1 MCVYHG
7 RNQREKNV
15 CGVANQAVCN
25 RRRSWTEASDHSR
38 GCITCPSLGRRLRSD
53 KCVSSQE
60 YVSVRIVL
68 SSRIG
73 KEEDWIEYIQNRR
86 PLSFSFHFLEDT
98 RARCIRTV
106 GYEYVGG
113 APSVVV
119 VVVVVVR
126 HRKTLD
132 SAAHEYAKRIAS
144 SRAKVIFFSLSLFFL
159 PFFFSLAAS
168 TPTAQAIV
176 QEIRATLPASLSRN
190 ISRPLFICFPFTC
203 DTLSVTGIAEFHPPV
218 IEENF
223 SLFRR
228 ESHLFFLNCPLEERI
243 TLPCNFSILLSRAHT
258 MMRAFAY
265 PSFAKNQGKLP
276 PIYRTI
282 CG

>member
-1 MCVYHG
+1 M
-7 RNQREKNV
+7 
-15 CGVANQAVCN
+15 A
-25 RRRSWTEASDHSR
+25 
-38 GCITCPSLGRRLRSD
+38 
-53 KCVSSQE
+53 
-60 YVSVRIVL
+60 
-68 SSRIG
+68 
-73 KEEDWIEYIQNRR
+73 
-86 PLSFSFHFLEDT
+86 
-98 RARCIRTV
+98 
-106 GYEYVGG
+106 
-113 APSVVV
+113 VV

-144 SRAKVIFFSLSLFFL
+144 SRAKVIFFFLSLFFL

-265 PSFAKNQGKLP
+265 PSFAKNQISREASADIPNYMWIVYVYVDKFKARGRVFPTAFRIKLEEAEKKRKRRWFVLFFILEKKKIEFQSHSSLKPTFPLFFILCP
-276 PIYRTI
+276 PICFRRVEKLYRRRGI
-282 CG
+282 